1 MILRFLFYT
10 DMVTWAQRGPLLPGN
25 RPMFDPVVS
34 PEVDQ
39 DESTTKE
46 EPITELRELPERK

>member
-1 MILRFLFYT
+1 
-10 DMVTWAQRGPLLPGN
+10 MVTWAQRGPLLPGN

-46 EPITELRELPERK
+46 EPIIEPIELSELPERK